1 MLSLN
6 AFSQTVT
13 NNPTT
18 VRLQIDT
25 ARFVAQD
32 LIEGDQLREERPI
45 LLDKITA
52 LEGKVTVLNDLNNNL
67 RQQMGNYVSI
77 ISNKDKEIQL
87 QNQIIKESDRALRKQ
102 KIKTAVY
109 KVTTILGV
117 ASTLILAV
125 L

>member
-1 MLSLN
+1 MLSLS

-52 LEGKVTVLNDLNNNL
+52 LEGKITVLNDLNNNL
-67 RQQMGNYVSI
+67 REQMANYVSI

-87 QNQIIKESDRALRKQ
+87 QNQIIKESDRVLRKQ

-117 ASTLILAV
+117 AGTLILAV
-125 L
+125 I